1 MSGALSRSVAAIA
14 AALAGASVWIS
25 LGTLAVTQLDSRFR
39 IVALPP
45 LWLLGLVAS
54 GSAAIAWRRRVRP
67 GQLRPFALT
76 ALLWLPYV
84 PGQIPSAFL
93 IWQGP
98 IEVLVWLMVV
108 VGLVAGG
115 AWPRPPFL
123 RRLARDPAVAPW
135 VAGGVSAALFIA
147 GSVALSDRLPNG
159 DEPHYLMIAQSLL
172 HDRDL
177 QIQNNH
183 DLIQYQSFWPNKLEP
198 HYVTRGL
205 NGQIYSVHSPGVAA
219 LVLPAFGLFG
229 YPGAQATII
238 AAAAVTAGLV
248 WWTAWLL
255 SASAMAAWLA
265 WAALSV
271 SAPFVLHAFTVFPD
285 APGALCVAAAVALLI
300 QLEYRGPANVA
311 SVWVAGAALAA
322 LPWLHSRFCVLA
334 ISLGLVLGLRLI
346 RQRPV
351 LAAQFLIVPVV
362 SATAWF
368 GYFWTIWGT
377 VNPSAPYGALTNLA
391 WGHTPE
397 GVLGLLLDQRYG
409 LLATAPAYVCSIAGL
424 VLLARQRARLVVELT
439 MVIVPYVVA
448 ASSYGMWW
456 GGFGGPARFLVAILP
471 IAAVPV
477 AWLWVSGGPVARAL
491 TLFPLLTGA
500 GVLAARIWAD
510 AGTMAFAQTF
520 GADPV
525 AAWAAPSVDL
535 PAALVSLGS
544 ASMWRDGGVW
554 VAIILATVGAAYWLG
569 RRLRLSSGAAWE
581 LVAAFAALT
590 LMVGA
595 SVTWQSHH
603 GPGIAPLESQL
614 AFLSGWNPQVLPTA
628 VQWRRP
634 YRVSPSLLMRRI
646 DLPMWLHA
654 LTERPRSPEADWVTP
669 LGAADYSLVFDDP
682 LPRGEVV
689 ARIGDTTLPLERWR
703 LDGMPSGPLELP
715 LRIPVP
721 VTALR
726 IYGDEAAIASL
737 KKGHLRLAAP
747 RPSATRASARA
758 HRAAR
763 FGEVRTFFLDD
774 MAYPE
779 PSGFWTRGAATTEVL
794 LDHGATTRFDRVTV
808 TLQSGPVATTV
819 DLLVAGEGRR
829 VQLAP
834 NQRVEVVFQVADAAA
849 PRPLSIR
856 SSSMF
861 RPVQHDARS
870 GDFRP
875 LGVWVEVR

>member
-1 MSGALSRSVAAIA
+1 M
-14 AALAGASVWIS
+14 
-25 LGTLAVTQLDSRFR
+25 
-39 IVALPP
+39 ALPP

-108 VGLVAGG
+108 VGLVAEG

-123 RRLARDPAVAPW
+123 RRLACDPAVAPW
-135 VAGGVSAALFIA
+135 VAGGLSAALFIA

-198 HYVTRGL
+198 HFVRRGL
-205 NGQIYSVHSPGVAA
+205 NDQIYSVHSPGVAA

-229 YPGAQATII
+229 YLGAQATII

-255 SASAMAAWLA
+255 SASAVAAWLA

-300 QLEYRGPANVA
+300 KLEFRGPASVA
-311 SVWVAGAALAA
+311 WVWVAGSALAA
-322 LPWLHSRFCVLA
+322 LPWLHTRFSLLA
-334 ISLGLVLGLRLI
+334 MSLGLVLGLRLL
-346 RQRPV
+346 RERAV
-351 LAAQFLIVPVV
+351 LAGQFLIVPGV
-362 SATAWF
+362 SAIAWF
-368 GYFWTIWGT
+368 GYFWVIWGT
-377 VNPSAPYGALTNLA
+377 VNPSAPYGALTDLT
-391 WGHTPE
+391 WDHTPD

-409 LLATAPAYVCSIAGL
+409 LFATAPGYVSGIAGL
-424 VLLARQRARLVVELT
+424 VLLVRQRARLVVELT
-439 MVIVPYVVA
+439 IVIVPYLMA
-448 ASSYGMWW
+448 AGSYGMWW

-471 IAAVPV
+471 IAAVSV
-477 AWLWVSGGPVARAL
+477 GWLWIAGGPVARAL
-491 TLFPLLTGA
+491 TLLPLLSGA
-500 GVLAARIWAD
+500 GVLAARLWGD
-510 AGTMAFAQTF
+510 AGAMAFAETL

-535 PAALVSLGS
+535 PSALVSLGV
-544 ASMWRDGGVW
+544 ASMWRDSAVW
-554 VAIILATVGAAYWLG
+554 IAIVLASLGAANWVG
-569 RRLRLSSGAAWE
+569 RRLRLSPGAAWE
-581 LVAAFAALT
+581 LVAAVAALAV
-590 LMVGA
+590 MGGA
-595 SVTWQSHH
+595 TVTWQSHH
-603 GPGIAPLESQL
+603 GSGLAPVESQL
-614 AFLSGWNPQVLPTA
+614 AFLSEWAPEVLSTD

-634 YRVSPSLLMRRI
+634 YRVPAATLMRRI
-646 DLPMWLHA
+646 DLPVLPHA
-654 LTERPRSPEADWVTP
+654 TTERRRTPEAEWVTP
-669 LGAADYSLVFDDP
+669 LRAADYALVFDDP

-689 ARIGDTTLPLERWR
+689 ARIGDTTLPLEQWR
-703 LDGMPSGPLELP
+703 LDGMPGGSIELL
-715 LRIPVP
+715 LRLPVP

-726 IYGDEAAIASL
+726 IYGDEAAITSL
-737 KKGHLRLAAP
+737 KNGHLRLAAP

-779 PSGFWTRGAATTEVL
+779 PSGFWTRGAATTEVV
-794 LDHGATTRFDRVTV
+794 LDHGGATRFDRVVV

-819 DLLVAGEGRR
+819 DLLVAEEGRR
-829 VQLAP
+829 VQLTA
-834 NQRVEVVFQVADAAA
+834 NQRSEVVFQVATTEAARA
-849 PRPLSIR
+849 LSIR
-856 SSSMF
+856 TSAMF
-861 RPVQHDARS
+861 LPVQHAASS
-870 GDFRP
+870 GDYRP
-875 LGVWVEVR
+875 LGVWVELR

>member
-1 MSGALSRSVAAIA
+1 M
-14 AALAGASVWIS
+14 
-25 LGTLAVTQLDSRFR
+25 AVIQADSRTR

-45 LWLLGLVAS
+45 VYLLGLIVA
-54 GSAAIAWRRRVRP
+54 GAASAGWFGLVEARR
-67 GQLRPFALT
+67 LRPFAVT

-84 PGQIPSAFL
+84 PGHVPSAFL

-98 IEVLVWLMVV
+98 IEVLVWLAVA
-108 VGLVAGG
+108 VGVTAEA
-115 AWPRPPFL
+115 AWTLPPPL
-123 RRLARDPAVAPW
+123 RRLTSDPAVAPW
-135 VAGGVSAALFIA
+135 VAGTLAAALFIA
-147 GSVALSDRLPNG
+147 GSVALSQRLPNG
-159 DEPHYLMIAQSLL
+159 DEPHYLMITQSLI

-183 DLIQYQSFWPNKLEP
+183 DLIQYETFWPNKLEP
-198 HYVTRGL
+198 HYVARGL
-205 NGQIYSVHSPGVAA
+205 NGQIYSVHSPGVAVM
-219 LVLPAFGLFG
+219 VLPAFGLFG
-229 YPGAQATII
+229 YQGAQATII

-285 APGALCVAAAVALLI
+285 APGALCVAVAVVLLI
-300 QLEYRGPANVA
+300 QLEYRGAASVA

-322 LPWLHSRFCVLA
+322 MPWLHSRFSLLA
-334 ISLGLVLGLRLI
+334 IALGLVLGLRLI
-346 RQRPV
+346 RQRPFLV
-351 LAAQFLIVPVV
+351 GQFLSIPLV
-362 SATAWF
+362 SAVAWF

-377 VNPSAPYGALTNLA
+377 VNPAAPYGALTDLA
-391 WGHTPE
+391 WAHTPD

-409 LLATAPAYVCSIAGL
+409 LLATAPGYVCGIAGL
-424 VLLARQRARLVVELT
+424 GLLARQRPRLVVELT

-491 TLFPLLTGA
+491 TLLPLLTGA
-500 GVLAARIWAD
+500 GVLAARLWAD
-510 AGTMAFAQTF
+510 AGAMAFAETF
-520 GADPV
+520 GSDPV

-535 PAALVSLGS
+535 PAALVSLAS
-544 ASMWRDGGVW
+544 ASRWRDGGVW
-554 VAIILATVGAAYWLG
+554 IAIIFVTVGAAYWLG
-569 RRLRLSSGAAWE
+569 RRLRLSSSAAWE
-581 LVAAFAALT
+581 LVATCAALT
-590 LMVGA
+590 LMLGA
-595 SVTWQSHH
+595 TATWQSHH
-603 GPGIAPLESQL
+603 GPGIAPVESQL
-614 AFLSGWNPQVLPTA
+614 AFLRVWNPQAMPTD

-634 YRVSPSLLMRRI
+634 YRVSPLLLMRRI
-646 DLPMWLHA
+646 DLPVRLHDVS
-654 LTERPRSPEADWVTP
+654 ERPRKAPADWVTP

-682 LPRGEVV
+682 LPRGEVEV
-689 ARIGDTTLPLERWR
+689 RIGDTTLPLERWR

-715 LRIPVP
+715 LRLPVP

-737 KKGHLRLAAP
+737 EKGHLRLAAT

-758 HRAAR
+758 NRAAR

-774 MAYPE
+774 LAYPE
-779 PSGFWTRGAATTEVL
+779 PSGFWTRGAATTELL
-794 LDHGATTRFDRVTV
+794 LDHGGTTRFDRVTV

-819 DLLVAGEGRR
+819 DVLVAGEGRR
-829 VQLAP
+829 VQLTP
-834 NQRVEVVFQVADAAA
+834 NQRSEVVFQVADADA

-856 SSSMF
+856 SSGLF
-861 RPVQHDARS
+861 RPVQHDAKS

-875 LGVWVEVR
+875 LGVWVELR